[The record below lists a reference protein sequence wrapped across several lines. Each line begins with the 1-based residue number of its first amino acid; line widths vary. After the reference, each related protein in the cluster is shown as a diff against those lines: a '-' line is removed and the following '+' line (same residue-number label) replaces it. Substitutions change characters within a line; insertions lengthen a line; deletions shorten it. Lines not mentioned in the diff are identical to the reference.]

1 MRSNKLYRTVSLVLM
16 ALLLPAS
23 LSAQQSFF
31 SIQSVEVHPVSESN
45 EMPPP
50 EKARKVL
57 RAHIYNSDRLYPDG
71 LTISQR
77 FPENGAQLNVF
88 STPQTLSV
96 SLQFLG
102 VPRDLVLADES
113 GRVTEILVATP
124 YTTEPLTSTG
134 LVKSV
139 LQLNAG
145 EAKTYGIVLGERII
159 RREAIKQ
166 AVTP

>member
-1 MRSNKLYRTVSLVLM
+1 VRLNKTHHFFLLGLF
-16 ALLLPAS
+16 AFLLPAVA
-23 LSAQQSFF
+23 LAQQAFF
-31 SIQSVEVHPVSESN
+31 SVQSVEIHPASDEAKV
-45 EMPPP
+45 PPP
-50 EKARKVL
+50 ENARKVL
-57 RAHIYNSDRLYPDG
+57 RGQIYNSDRLYPDG
-71 LTISQR
+71 LVIANR
-77 FPENGAQLNVF
+77 FPENGAQLNMF

-113 GRVTEILVATP
+113 GRVTEILTATP
-124 YTTEPLTSTG
+124 YATEPLTSTG

-145 EAKTYGIVLGERII
+145 EAKTYGIVLGERIV

-166 AVTP
+166 AVSP